1 MPDDQNWI
9 KWSRWHSIADEY
21 GNIDNDRTSPTV
33 KGYFHGYGI
42 NGLEGIRHE
51 PEEETPIVSPKTKRF
66 YTATVMAEQSRARTY
81 PRDTKYTLK
90 NVQEHTGI
98 DETAQQ
104 LSDAMDFMEVSG
116 ADAVNFS
123 GDARN
128 TGIES
133 ADLVKNLYEKRPQFP
148 RTFDKLNRAQFVA
161 ELLIK
166 RRDANIPLT
175 PRRRIR

>member
-9 KWSRWHSIADEY
+9 KWPRWHSIADEY
-21 GNIDNDRTSPTV
+21 GTINNDRTSPTI

-42 NGLEGIRHE
+42 NGLEGIYHE
-51 PEEETPIVSPKTKRF
+51 PEEETPIVSPKTNRF

-81 PRDTKYTLK
+81 PRNTKYTLK

-98 DETAQQ
+98 DETAQH
-104 LSDAMDFMEVSG
+104 LSDAMDFIEVSG
-116 ADAVNFS
+116 ADEEINFPV
-123 GDARN
+123 A
-128 TGIES
+128 IEHT
-133 ADLVKNLYEKRPQFP
+133 DLVKNLYEKRPQFP
-148 RTFDKLNRAQFVA
+148 RTFNKLNRAQFVA

-175 PRRRIR
+175 PRRRNR